1 MESIDTTE
9 LYACRLIV
17 LLETEPQSNVYNQ
30 VELDIDKYNT
40 IFGTVFDCPTDPV
53 NVEIDETKVKLREEE
68 IKLPDIKEYYEDQLK
83 I

>member
-30 VELDIDKYNT
+30 VELDIDKYNS
-40 IFGTVFDCPTDPV
+40 IFGTVFNCSGEAVD
-53 NVEIDETKVKLREEE
+53 VEIDDVNVTLREEI
-68 IKLPDIKEYYEDQLK
+68 IKLPDIKEHYEE
-83 I
+83 

>member
-30 VELDIDKYNT
+30 VELDIDKYNS
-40 IFGTVFDCPTDPV
+40 IFATVFNCSGEAVD
-53 NVEIDETKVKLREEE
+53 VEIDDVNVTLREDE
-68 IKLPDIKEYYEDQLK
+68 IKLPDIKEYYETE
-83 I
+83 